1 MISETSLIPFSTI
14 GFDLRP
20 FLYPTD
26 FKHQFAQIDALTS
39 RVQARHAESKNAEKT
54 KVDWAL

>member
-1 MISETSLIPFSTI
+1 MTSETSLTLFSI
-14 GFDLRP
+14 AGFDLRP

-54 KVDWAL
+54 KVD

>member
-1 MISETSLIPFSTI
+1 MSAQLIGISRT

-20 FLYPTD
+20 FLYPTN
-26 FKHQFAQIDALTS
+26 FTHQFAQIDALTS

-54 KVDWAL
+54 KVD